1 MRRRN
6 FSRRGVLK
14 GSTAAALTLYAAPLR
29 AAPTRGQLA
38 LRDRIFEVSSAEIS
52 KVSDGIW
59 SVDIETR
66 AKVYDEE
73 NWAPRLYHQGL
84 RFNAVWAPDLAGQST
99 SWRRSTDANYPH
111 PEVGLIYVFGH
122 HDVYNCELRFGLF
135 RNGRLALAWVGLCE
149 VLWDELFQDD
159 VPFKCRCELE
169 VTPGK
174 PVGPNRRRANLSR

>member
-59 SVDIETR
+59 SVDIETK

-84 RFNAVWAPDLAGQST
+84 RPIHVLAPL
-99 SWRRSTDANYPH
+99 
-111 PEVGLIYVFGH
+111 
-122 HDVYNCELRFGLF
+122 
-135 RNGRLALAWVGLCE
+135 NGCQLS
-149 VLWDELFQDD
+149 
-159 VPFKCRCELE
+159 
-169 VTPGK
+169 TPGGWADLR
-174 PVGPNRRRANLSR
+174 VWSSRRLQLRASLRIVSERTACPGLGGSLRGFMGRAVSR